1 MQNNKLYFFQVSLKK
16 NIPVIEKNYFNFKK
30 FYKDFSLT
38 IICKDEELIYFKRL
52 TYYPEIKI
60 IKENFFIKLT
70 TFKKIFYKY
79 CNNKIFLNKNN
90 WRTSWYYQQVIK
102 ISYIFHFFNKN
113 IGEKLILWEADT
125 LILNKIEFFNK
136 NQSNVFG
143 TLFEFNKKYFQ
154 TLLFIFNRLPKY
166 YLSGTCQFNS
176 ISKSDFLFLKK
187 ELNKFVKRKKKN
199 SIWLSH
205 LVGNAVFSVHDNYF
219 VSLFS
224 EQDLLTINRL
234 LYKNSKQ
241 KTVLYFRSNLKGLL
255 NNIQILILKKLGF
268 IHLTY
273 DHYNKIVGRKVNNL
287 KFLFEVFRLLLI
299 YFTKYI
305 FNFISLYFV
314 FNKIS
319 KK

>member
-16 NIPVIEKNYFNFKK
+16 NIPVIEKNYFNLKK

-70 TFKKIFYKY
+70 TFKKIFNKY
-79 CNNKIFLNKNN
+79 CNNKFFLKKNN

-102 ISYIFHFFNKN
+102 ISYIFYFFNKK
-113 IGEKLILWEADT
+113 IGKKLILWEADT

-154 TLLFIFNRLPKY
+154 TLLFIFKKLPRH

-176 ISKSDFLFLKK
+176 ISKSDSFFLKK
-187 ELNKFVKRKKKN
+187 KLNNFVKKKK
-199 SIWLSH
+199 
-205 LVGNAVFSVHDNYF
+205 
-219 VSLFS
+219 
-224 EQDLLTINRL
+224 
-234 LYKNSKQ
+234 
-241 KTVLYFRSNLKGLL
+241 
-255 NNIQILILKKLGF
+255 
-268 IHLTY
+268 
-273 DHYNKIVGRKVNNL
+273 
-287 KFLFEVFRLLLI
+287 
-299 YFTKYI
+299 
-305 FNFISLYFV
+305 
-314 FNKIS
+314 
-319 KK
+319 

>member
-16 NIPVIEKNYFNFKK
+16 NIPVIEKNYFNLKK

-70 TFKKIFYKY
+70 TFKKIFNKY
-79 CNNKIFLNKNN
+79 CNNKFFLKKNN

-102 ISYIFHFFNKN
+102 ISYIFYFFNKK
-113 IGEKLILWEADT
+113 IGKKLILWEADT

-154 TLLFIFNRLPKY
+154 TLLFIFKKLPRH

-176 ISKSDFLFLKK
+176 ISKSDSFFLKK
-187 ELNKFVKRKKKN
+187 KLNNFVKKKNKN

-205 LVGNAVFSVHDNYF
+205 LVGKAVFSVHENYF

-234 LYKNSKQ
+234 LSNNSKQ
-241 KTVLYFRSNLKGLL
+241 KTVLYFRSNLKGIL
-255 NNIQILILKKLGF
+255 NNRQILILKKLGF
-268 IHLTY
+268 AHLTY
-273 DHYNKIVGRKVNNL
+273 DHYNKVVGRTVSNIR
-287 KFLFEVFRLLLI
+287 FLVEVIKLFLI
-299 YFTKYI
+299 YFFKYT
-305 FNFISLYFV
+305 FNLFICRI
-314 FNKIS
+314 NKFI
-319 KK
+319 